1 MFDLMNK
8 QVLVIGLGG
17 RGQAACELLHR
28 NGARVMA
35 VDSANT
41 QDLRE
46 SADRLRPLG
55 IEVALGVTTPPNRD
69 FALAVL
75 SPAVPANTQLVQ
87 EVKQSKVP
95 MIGELELGFAHSKCL
110 SIAIGGTNGKG
121 TTAELIERVLLH
133 NNRKTV
139 LSGHRARPVCSIVD
153 QTKDLDFLL
162 LQVNAFQL
170 EATEFFR
177 PAVAVLMNV
186 APDHLDRY
194 ARAQD
199 YVRASARLFCNQQ
212 TFDWAII
219 QSEALARLHELDLPV
234 PGKAITFSA
243 TDARADIH
251 LERGLLLSRLP
262 NWSGPL
268 LDIDHCQLSG
278 PHNAENLMA
287 ALAVGHVLRLPLESM
302 IDPLKTYTAGPHRF
316 ELVAEINGVQFIN
329 DSKATNVDALQKAL
343 LAARPGP
350 GGEPN
355 VWLIAGGKD
364 KGLEYH
370 DAGPLLSKRVKHAFL
385 IGEARE
391 KIHSAWGLFT
401 SCTLSNSLV
410 EAVSEAA
417 KRAASGDVV
426 LLSPA
431 CSSFDQFRDYQQRGE
446 SFYCAVKSISRG
458 AHGSDPY
465 MADKKSQCL
474 NGNKCGPEI

>member
-8 QVLVIGLGG
+8 HVLVIGLGG

-28 NGARVMA
+28 SGARVMA

-41 QDLRE
+41 QDLRAG
-46 SADRLRPLG
+46 ADRLRPLG
-55 IEVALGVTTPPNRD
+55 IEVALGVTAPPNRN
-69 FALAVL
+69 FSLAVI
-75 SPAVPANTQLVQ
+75 SPAVPANNQLVQ
-87 EVKQSKVP
+87 AVKHNNVP
-95 MIGELELGFAHSKCL
+95 MIGELELGFQQSKCL

-121 TTAELIERVLLH
+121 TTAELVERVLSH

-139 LSGHRARPVCSIVD
+139 LSGHRARPICSVVE

-194 ARAQD
+194 ANASD
-199 YVRASARLFCNQQ
+199 YVRANARLFCNQQ
-212 TFDWAII
+212 AFDWAIV
-219 QSEALARLHELDLPV
+219 QSEALARLRELDLPV
-234 PGKAITFSA
+234 PGKTITFSA
-243 TDARADIH
+243 TDFDADIH
-251 LERGLLLSRLP
+251 LERGLLLSRLA
-262 NWSGPL
+262 NWPGPL
-268 LDIDHCQLSG
+268 LDMDHCQIRG

-287 ALAVGHVLRLPLESM
+287 ALAVGHVLRLPLERM
-302 IDPLKTYTAGPHRF
+302 VDPMKTYTAGPHRF
-316 ELVAEINGVQFIN
+316 ELVSEINGVQFIN

-343 LAARPGP
+343 IAARPGAR
-350 GGEPN
+350 GEAN
-355 VWLIAGGKD
+355 IWLIAGGKD

-401 SCTLSNSLV
+401 SCTVLDSLV

-417 KRAASGDVV
+417 KCATSGDVV

-431 CSSFDQFRDYQQRGE
+431 CSSFDQFRDYQERGE
-446 SFYCAVKSISRG
+446 SFCRTVKSISRG
-458 AHGSDPY
+458 ADDRNPNI
-465 MADKKSQCL
+465 ADKS
-474 NGNKCGPEI
+474 

>member
-1 MFDLMNK
+1 
-8 QVLVIGLGG
+8 V
-17 RGQAACELLHR
+17 
-28 NGARVMA
+28 
-35 VDSANT
+35 
-41 QDLRE
+41 
-46 SADRLRPLG
+46 
-55 IEVALGVTTPPNRD
+55 
-69 FALAVL
+69 
-75 SPAVPANTQLVQ
+75 
-87 EVKQSKVP
+87 
-95 MIGELELGFAHSKCL
+95 
-110 SIAIGGTNGKG
+110 
-121 TTAELIERVLLH
+121 
-133 NNRKTV
+133 
-139 LSGHRARPVCSIVD
+139 VD

-194 ARAQD
+194 ANASD
-199 YVRASARLFCNQQ
+199 YVRANARLFCNQQ
-212 TFDWAII
+212 AFDWAIV
-219 QSEALARLHELDLPV
+219 QSEALARLRELDLPV
-234 PGKAITFSA
+234 PGKTITFSA
-243 TDARADIH
+243 TDVTADIH
-251 LERGLLLSRLP
+251 LDRGLLLSRVA

-268 LDIDHCQLSG
+268 LDMDHCQIRG

-287 ALAVGHVLRLPLESM
+287 ALAVGHVLRLPLERM
-302 IDPLKTYTAGPHRF
+302 VDPMKTYMAGPHRF

-350 GGEPN
+350 RGEAN
-355 VWLIAGGKD
+355 IWLIAGGKD

-401 SCTLSNSLV
+401 SCTILDSLV

-417 KRAASGDVV
+417 SRAASGDVV

-431 CSSFDQFRDYQQRGE
+431 CSSFDQFRNYQERGE
-446 SFYCAVKSISRG
+446 SFCRIVKSISRG
-458 AHGSDPY
+458 ADDGNPN
-465 MADKKSQCL
+465 MADKT
-474 NGNKCGPEI
+474 